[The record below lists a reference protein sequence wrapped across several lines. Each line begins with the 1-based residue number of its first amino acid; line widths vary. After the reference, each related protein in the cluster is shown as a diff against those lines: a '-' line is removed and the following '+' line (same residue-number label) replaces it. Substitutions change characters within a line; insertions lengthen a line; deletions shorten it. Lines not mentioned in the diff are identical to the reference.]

1 MRNCAFVNAKDAGSL
16 TPFLCAVAAGKTK
29 CVELLLDSGADIS
42 VRDKFQRTCIHLAVE
57 SERETVLQM
66 LVDKCGT
73 GMINAPD
80 EQEKT
85 PLHYAVLSSIEKV
98 TQRLLETARN

>member
-1 MRNCAFVNAKDAGSL
+1 MNAKDVRDL
-16 TPFLCAVAAGKTK
+16 TPFLCAVVAGKTK

-42 VRDKFQRTCIHLAVE
+42 ARDKFQRTCIHLAVE
-57 SERETVLQM
+57 HERENTLQM

-73 GMINAPD
+73 GMINTPD
-80 EQEKT
+80 EQDKT

-98 TQRLLETARN
+98 IQRLLETARN